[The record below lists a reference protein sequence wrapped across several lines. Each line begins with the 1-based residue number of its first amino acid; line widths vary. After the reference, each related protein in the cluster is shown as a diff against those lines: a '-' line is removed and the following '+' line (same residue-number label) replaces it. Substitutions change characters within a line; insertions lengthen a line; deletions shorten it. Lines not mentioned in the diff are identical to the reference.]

1 MNGKECFEKIG
12 VAFTRLFMLISMG
25 KKYSKDFP
33 CDYTINTC
41 EVGSVTDNVVSLS
54 TATAVENTIGCEP
67 TKHDIVILTVSD
79 VEGNKKD
86 AHLSKQDCIQLMA
99 YLSTAT
105 LLLRD

>member
-12 VAFTRLFMLISMG
+12 VAFTRLFSLISIG

-33 CDYTINTC
+33 CDDTINTW

-54 TATAVENTIGCEP
+54 SATVVENTTGCEP
-67 TKHDIVILTVSD
+67 TQQDVVILTVSD
-79 VEGNKKD
+79 LEGNKKD
-86 AHLSKQDCIQLMA
+86 AHLSKQDCIELMA

>member
-12 VAFTRLFMLISMG
+12 IAFTRLFMLISMG

-33 CDYTINTC
+33 CDYTVNTS

-54 TATAVENTIGCEP
+54 TATMTETTNGCKP
-67 TKHDIVILTVSD
+67 AKKDIVILTVSD
-79 VEGNKKD
+79 LEGNKKD
-86 AHLSKQDCIQLMA
+86 AHLSKQDCIELMA

-105 LLLRD
+105 LLLRH